1 MHQLV
6 LPQQHFVFVN
16 SAVEAGFAM
25 QDFPCKGPS
34 YKAFRYDQKIP
45 DLLSSDGDAW
55 QERR

>member
-1 MHQLV
+1 V

-16 SAVEAGFAM
+16 SAVEVGFAL

-34 YKAFRYDQKIP
+34 YRAFRFDQKVP

-55 QERR
+55 KERR